1 LKPPAAW
8 QEILVTQLDSE
19 VDDLIAA
26 CHGDTRG
33 LVGALIMVNH
43 QLEAELADIKAQL
56 VAARAA
62 DAPKLIAVLH

>member
-1 LKPPAAW
+1 M
-8 QEILVTQLDSE
+8 TQLDSE